1 MSLRIT
7 LLVTCA
13 VIATTASVRSQ
24 DVAPPAPAAVSPP
37 ADAADALRAAGL
49 GDLAPTAPVALELS
63 EIPAQPA
70 MAATPAAA
78 PEPAKLD
85 LSALWYFATQKDFGR
100 VAAEIK
106 LIRKTH
112 PDWTPPADLFS
123 AADGGGPEEQ
133 PLWDLFAKGDFDGV
147 HAGIDTLKGERPD
160 WTPSANLQGKLALA
174 EARVGLMKAS
184 DAKDWAG
191 VIAIATAN
199 KMLLTCRDLESLWR
213 TAEALGRSGD
223 ETRATETYRYALST
237 CTSPHDR
244 LATVQKASTV
254 LQSAAN
260 LDKLLQ
266 LGRKQADGSSEFQLL
281 RLDRIRAIVGEAT
294 SDRTSAAPAQAD
306 IDALATVAKTPA
318 GRNDAQLLGW
328 YSYSRKDYP
337 AALTWFKQAMNT
349 GQDPKAAEGLTLSLR
364 ASHDPVGARKAALQ
378 YAPLGADNRRLMVDI
393 MTTTLADPNAG
404 PVSGD
409 ELAALGS
416 AVDELK
422 SQDGAQALAL
432 YADGK
437 KDKAALAAWSG
448 KQVQWKGE
456 EIEAVKSAEGAEA
469 LGWQLY
475 LNKDLPGAETWFQ
488 KSSDW
493 APSEAAAVGLVLT
506 AHRLHHAQDYASRV
520 TQFRTLF
527 PRVAE
532 LEASLK
538 ARGPQAGRVH
548 LAARPSTHI
557 ARGSG
562 NWDRHDDEIIKTFH
576 SGKYEQAVAMLDQR
590 RSTRSEP
597 RGLTVVR
604 GWALYHKG
612 DWAGAER
619 VFSGLDGG
627 QYSDERA
634 VGLRVIETGYTN
646 PRYR

>member
-1 MSLRIT
+1 M
-7 LLVTCA
+7 LVTCA

-24 DVAPPAPAAVSPP
+24 DAAPSAPAAAMSPSP
-37 ADAADALRAAGL
+37 DAADAMRAAGL
-49 GDLAPTAPVALELS
+49 GDLAPTAPAALGLS
-63 EIPAQPA
+63 EIPVQPTA
-70 MAATPAAA
+70 PAAPVVA

-123 AADGGGPEEQ
+123 AAEGGGPEEQ
-133 PLWDLFAKGDFDGV
+133 LLWDLFAKGDLDGV
-147 HAGIDTLKGERPD
+147 HAGIDALQRERPD

-174 EARVGLMKAS
+174 EARAVLMKAS

-191 VIAIATAN
+191 VITIATAN

-223 ETRATETYRYALST
+223 ETRATETYRYAMTT

-254 LQSAAN
+254 LQSTAD

-266 LGRKQADGSSEFQLL
+266 LGRKQADGSSEFQSL
-281 RLDRIRAIVGEAT
+281 RLDRIRRTVGEAAG
-294 SDRTSAAPAQAD
+294 DRSIAAPAQVD

-318 GRNDAQLLGW
+318 GQSDAQLLGW

-337 AALTWFKQAMNT
+337 AALTWFKQALST

-364 ASHDPVGARKAALQ
+364 ASNDTAGARKAALQ
-378 YAPLGADNRRLMVDI
+378 YAPLGADNRRLLVDI
-393 MTTTLADPNAG
+393 MTTTLADPNAS
-404 PVSGD
+404 PASGD

-432 YADGK
+432 YADRK
-437 KDKAALAAWSG
+437 KDKAALAAWTG
-448 KQVQWKGE
+448 KEVQWKGE
-456 EIEAVKSAEGAEA
+456 DIEATKSAEGAEA

-475 LNKDLPGAETWFQ
+475 LNNDLRGAETWFQ
-488 KSSDW
+488 KSTDW

-506 AHRLHHAQDYASRV
+506 AHRLHRAQDYTSRV
-520 TQFRTLF
+520 AQFRTQF
-527 PRVAE
+527 PRVAK

-538 ARGPQAGRVH
+538 ARGPQPWRTR
-548 LAARPSTHI
+548 LAARPSPRI
-557 ARGSG
+557 AHASDR
-562 NWDRHDDEIIKTFH
+562 WDRHDDEIIKTFH
-576 SGKYEQAVAMLDQR
+576 SGNYEQAVAMLDQR

-597 RGLTVVR
+597 RGLSIVR

-634 VGLRVIETGYTN
+634 TGLKVIEYGYTN

>member
-1 MSLRIT
+1 M
-7 LLVTCA
+7 LVTCA

-24 DVAPPAPAAVSPP
+24 DAAPSAPAAAMSPSP
-37 ADAADALRAAGL
+37 DAADAMRAAGL
-49 GDLAPTAPVALELS
+49 GDLAPTAPAALELS
-63 EIPAQPA
+63 QIPVQPA
-70 MAATPAAA
+70 APAAAAAAA

-85 LSALWYFATQKDFGR
+85 LSALWYFATQKNFGR

-133 PLWDLFAKGDFDGV
+133 PLWDLFAKQDLDGV
-147 HAGIDTLKGERPD
+147 QAGIDALKQERPN
-160 WTPSANLQGKLALA
+160 WTPSINLQGKLALA

-191 VIAIATAN
+191 VITIATAN

-223 ETRATETYRYALST
+223 ETRATETYRYALTT

-266 LGRKQADGSSEFQLL
+266 LGRKQADGSSEFQSL
-281 RLDRIRAIVGEAT
+281 RLDRVRRIVGEAAG
-294 SDRTSAAPAQAD
+294 DRTIAAPAQAD

-318 GRNDAQLLGW
+318 GQSDAQLLGW
-328 YSYSRKDYP
+328 YSYSRKDY
-337 AALTWFKQAMNT
+337 ATALTWFRQALST
-349 GQDPKAAEGLTLSLR
+349 GEDAKCAEGLTLSLR
-364 ASHDPVGARKAALQ
+364 ASNDRAGARKAALQ
-378 YAPLGADNRRLMVDI
+378 YAPLGADNRRLLVDI
-393 MTTTLADPNAG
+393 LTTTLADPNAS
-404 PVSGD
+404 PASSD
-409 ELAALGS
+409 ELTALGS

-437 KDKAALAAWSG
+437 KDKAALAAWTG
-448 KQVQWKGE
+448 KEVKWKGE
-456 EIEAVKSAEGAEA
+456 EIEAAKSAEGAEA

-475 LNKDLPGAETWFQ
+475 LNNDLPGAETWFQ

-506 AHRLHHAQDYASRV
+506 AHRLHHTQDYASRV
-520 TQFRTLF
+520 TQFRTQF

-538 ARGPQAGRVH
+538 TRGPQAGRVH
-548 LAARPSTHI
+548 LAGRPASRVART
-557 ARGSG
+557 SG
-562 NWDRHDDEIIKTFH
+562 GWDKRDDEIIKTFH
-576 SGKYEQAVAMLDQR
+576 SGQYEQAVAMLDQR

-627 QYSDERA
+627 QYSDDRA
-634 VGLRVIETGYTN
+634 VGLRVIESGYTN